1 MGYQRF
7 SPFYIFGKWEKNG
20 KIFLLTCVMI
30 VPSKG
35 GKERSG
41 CATDDEN
48 KLSRQVLEELVA
60 IGFAR
65 VTDYF
70 FVRDGQILLK
80 EPVAEQAGAVIA
92 SMENGTKGIKV
103 KCYDKLKALELLGKH
118 LGLFDKKEASKPAQ
132 NNLLQA
138 ILEASREEVDICD
151 LPEVQQA
158 AAAGHD
164 VVGAPDTSAP

>member
-1 MGYQRF
+1 M
-7 SPFYIFGKWEKNG
+7 
-20 KIFLLTCVMI
+20 
-30 VPSKG
+30 
-35 GKERSG
+35 
-41 CATDDEN
+41 
-48 KLSRQVLEELVA
+48 LEELVA

-70 FVRDGQILLK
+70 FVRDGQVCLK
-80 EPVAEQAGAVIA
+80 EPISEQAGAVIA
-92 SMENGTKGIKV
+92 SMENGAKGLKV

-118 LGLFDKKEASKPAQ
+118 LGLFDRKDAPKPEE

-138 ILEASREEVDICD
+138 ILQATGEEVQVHD

-164 VVGAPDTSAP
+164 LVEPTEASEP

>member
-1 MGYQRF
+1 MTRG
-7 SPFYIFGKWEKNG
+7 
-20 KIFLLTCVMI
+20 MI

-70 FVRDGQILLK
+70 FVRDGQICLK
-80 EPVAEQAGAVIA
+80 EPVTEQAGAVIA

-118 LGLFDKKEASKPAQ
+118 LGLFDKKDAPKPVQ

-138 ILEASREEVDICD
+138 ILEASREEVDTCD

-158 AAAGHD
+158 AVAGHD
-164 VVGAPDTSAP
+164 MVGQTTVSEP